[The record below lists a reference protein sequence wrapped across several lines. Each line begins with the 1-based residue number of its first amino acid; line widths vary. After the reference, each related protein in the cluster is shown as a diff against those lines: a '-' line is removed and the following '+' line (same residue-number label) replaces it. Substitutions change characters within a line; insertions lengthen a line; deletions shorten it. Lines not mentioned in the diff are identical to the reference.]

1 MFCLQQFF
9 SCFKALG
16 SEKALWVGRSLA
28 TVSVLP
34 EANVGRWSGL
44 IRVREGS
51 GIIRVWCQ
59 SLWLRRKNKS
69 FVATNLLG

>member
-16 SEKALWVGRSLA
+16 SEKALGVGRNLVIA
-28 TVSVLP
+28 SVLP
-34 EANVGRWSGL
+34 EANVGRWNGL
-44 IRVREGS
+44 IRAREGS
-51 GIIRVWCQ
+51 GIIRVRGQ